1 MYHACQ
7 ILTSIIEQVNICFDL
22 MRSVRFF
29 TFQNYMY
36 ENWGCMLILVTG
48 HQPGHDIVTVLDQ
61 CDESSDDWVS
71 SLQVAVLCV
80 LTSRLR
86 KSLWWLWCCCCCSCH
101 HMTWNVEVD
110 LPPELMKAVQC
121 SHSLVTL
128 VRWNAVQHSL
138 QQSCQSVQSCSE
150 WSVVVNTDL

>member
-1 MYHACQ
+1 
-7 ILTSIIEQVNICFDL
+7 
-22 MRSVRFF
+22 
-29 TFQNYMY
+29 MY
-36 ENWGCMLILVTG
+36 ENLGFMLILVTG

-86 KSLWWLWCCCCCSCH
+86 KSLWWLWWCCCCSCH

-121 SHSLVTL
+121 SHPLVTL
-128 VRWNAVQHSL
+128 VRWYAVQHSL
-138 QQSCQSVQSCSE
+138 QQSCQSVQSCSQVAAAV
-150 WSVVVNTDL
+150 SGVLL